1 MSSIMVCKVAL
12 LRIAGT
18 SRTPIAAALV
28 SLMLTPAVL
37 AQNSSKPAPPSEA
50 KSVTVPITLDQ
61 SRIVIDVDVPLP
73 GGSTE
78 RVRGWVDNANPD
90 LSMSQRVARLLGFD
104 VSCDAQICSGTL
116 KSPVVALEIVIG
128 GMKISLSPM
137 RAIKIP
143 AGTPVLAPGMSAEI
157 NIPST
162 VLRNYDVL
170 VNFPDR
176 KLTIGLPGSL
186 QFNGVKTKMLVN
198 PNSGL
203 VQIPSKIDNKNYDLG
218 LDLGSSISF
227 FAEELFDKLWSAHP
241 EWPRMTGAVGPF
253 NTAELGD
260 EPRWK
265 LMRVDRVQFGPLF
278 LTDVAV
284 AYFPKDRSTLFAQR
298 PGIPAGG
305 LLSSEAL
312 INYRVGFDYA
322 HSTVYFDIGRTVR
335 FPDFD
340 VVGLILRPEND
351 NSFTIVGV
359 VDFDGKPSVPDV
371 QIGDHLVAVDGI
383 PVADSTLGQVWSL
396 LEGSPGQERKLTI
409 ARAGQQLTV
418 VAKAQHFLGNALDS
432 DEAKKKAKKN

>member
-1 MSSIMVCKVAL
+1 MSSMMVWKAAL
-12 LRIAGT
+12 LRMARI

-28 SLMLTPAVL
+28 SLMLAAAVF
-37 AQNSSKPAPPSEA
+37 AQNPSQSAPTSEA
-50 KSVTVPITLDQ
+50 KSVTVPVTLDQ

-73 GGSTE
+73 DGSTE
-78 RVRGWVDNANPD
+78 RVRGWVDSGNPD
-90 LSMSQRVARLLGFD
+90 LSVSERVARLLGFD
-104 VSCDAQICSGTL
+104 VSCEAQICSGTL
-116 KSPVVALEIVIG
+116 KSGVVALEVGIG
-128 GMKISLSPM
+128 GMKISLSPL
-137 RAIKIP
+137 RTIKIP
-143 AGTPVLAPGMSAEI
+143 KGAPALAPGMSAEI

-176 KLTIGLPGSL
+176 KLTLGLPGSL
-186 QFNGVKTKMLVN
+186 KFNGVKAKMLVDST
-198 PNSGL
+198 SGL
-203 VQIPSKIDNKNYDLG
+203 IQIPSRIDNKNYDLG

-227 FAEELFDKLWSAHP
+227 LSEPLFDKLSGAHP
-241 EWPRMTGAVGPF
+241 EWPHMTGAVGPF
-253 NTAELGD
+253 NTGELD
-260 EPRWK
+260 NEPRSK
-265 LMRVDRVQFGPLF
+265 LMRLDRVQYGPLF

-284 AYFPKDRSTLFAQR
+284 TYFPKDRPTGFEQR
-298 PGIPAGG
+298 PGIPTAG

-312 INYRVGFDYA
+312 INYRVGLDYA

-340 VVGLILRPEND
+340 VVGLILRPETD

-371 QIGDHLVAVDGI
+371 QIGDHLAAVDGI

-409 ARAGQQLTV
+409 ARAGKQFTV
-418 VAKAQHFLGNALDS
+418 VAQAQHFLGGGPDNG
-432 DEAKKKAKKN
+432 EAKGKPKKN